1 MRNLSPASVS
11 ELLQGKKTYIAAAI
25 GLAYMVGVW
34 LKLWDYDERVLAV
47 LGMSGLAFLRAA
59 VQKGP
64 TFLLCFLLSAFC
76 FSGIG
81 CTQIIKSDK
90 IFSQTSWIVGIQVK
104 MSNPTSSNPLPDVK
118 LGVMRETISLIPT
131 ATNRVFAP
139 QFGAAYTGRQNAY
152 NPIST
157 DAQESVFSGD
167 VMIST
172 NATGGAVIPKLSR

>member
-64 TFLLCFLLSAFC
+64 TFLLCKARYH
-76 FSGIG
+76 
-81 CTQIIKSDK
+81 
-90 IFSQTSWIVGIQVK
+90 VPY
-104 MSNPTSSNPLPDVK
+104 PTSACVAIRGSSESSSE
-118 LGVMRETISLIPT
+118 GPT
-131 ATNRVFAP
+131 VTC
-139 QFGAAYTGRQNAY
+139 
-152 NPIST
+152 
-157 DAQESVFSGD
+157 
-167 VMIST
+167 
-172 NATGGAVIPKLSR
+172 